1 MTESEPQLERNPIE
15 PNDLKKAYFKEC
27 LCKLLK
33 LPIEFYKGNTTI
45 VAELRQIGVAQ
56 LAISVIAQ
64 AELYYGALN
73 KAELLRIQKHLNL
86 LHNLPIDSQISN
98 RFIELMV
105 QYSLSHKL
113 AIPDALIAATA
124 LVNDLELYT
133 LNIKDFRFIENLK
146 LYQP

>member
-1 MTESEPQLERNPIE
+1 MI
-15 PNDLKKAYFKEC
+15 
-27 LCKLLK
+27 LCDTNIF
-33 LPIEFYKGNTTI
+33 IEFYKGNSTI
-45 VAELRQIGVAQ
+45 IQELGKIGVAQ
-56 LAISVIAQ
+56 LAISIVTQ

-86 LHNLPIDSQISN
+86 FHNLPIDHQISGQ
-98 RFIELMV
+98 FIQLMA

-124 LVNDLELYT
+124 LVNDQELYT
-133 LNIKDFRFIENLK
+133 LNIKDFRFIENLR

>member
-1 MTESEPQLERNPIE
+1 MI
-15 PNDLKKAYFKEC
+15 
-27 LCKLLK
+27 LCDTNIF
-33 LPIEFYKGNTTI
+33 IEFYKGNSTI
-45 VAELRQIGVAQ
+45 TQELGKIGVAQ
-56 LAISVIAQ
+56 LAISIVTQ

-86 LHNLPIDSQISN
+86 LHNLPIDHQISGQ
-98 RFIELMV
+98 FIQLMA

-124 LVNDLELYT
+124 LVNDQELYT
-133 LNIKDFRFIENLK
+133 LNIKDFRFIENLR